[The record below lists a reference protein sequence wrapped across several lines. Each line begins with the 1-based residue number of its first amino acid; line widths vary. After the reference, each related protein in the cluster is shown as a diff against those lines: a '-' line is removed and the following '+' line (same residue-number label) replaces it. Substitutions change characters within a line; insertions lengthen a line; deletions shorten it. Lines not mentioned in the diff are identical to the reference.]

1 MMKYKGFIL
10 SCVPTN
16 AATGF
21 IQDISKE
28 QASTNPRK
36 LTDFFTFISAFTAE
50 KVVWTPIK

>member
-1 MMKYKGFIL
+1 MKYKGFIL

-36 LTDFFTFISAFTAE
+36 LTNFFTFISAFTAE
-50 KVVWTPIK
+50 KVVWTSIK